1 MSGNITVKLVKS
13 AHGRTPKQRGTLSA
27 LGLTKI
33 RQERTF
39 AKNETVLGMIAK
51 VEHLVEVSES

>member
-1 MSGNITVKLVKS
+1 MPGKITVTLVKS
-13 AHGRTPKQRGTLSA
+13 AHGRPPKQAGTLNA

-39 AKNETVLGMIAK
+39 DKNETVLGMIAK